1 MFFEALMCF
10 GASSTTVDEDNNC
23 DTSKEAVDSLG
34 LKEIPSYEVKTGE
47 QYDWIKKTQESF
59 DSVEVTEGFWIVP
72 EWKTPPDVQ
81 AMNII
86 LNPRLAFGTGEHSTT
101 RLCLLLL
108 QRLIKGGECF
118 LDYGTGSGILSI
130 AALKNL

>member
-1 MFFEALMCF
+1 M
-10 GASSTTVDEDNNC
+10 
-23 DTSKEAVDSLG
+23 K
-34 LKEIPSYEVKTGE
+34 LK
-47 QYDWIKKTQESF
+47 QESF

-130 AALKNL
+130 AALKFGAFLFVGIDIEPLAITFARQNAALNNIGPEKLQLRLIIL